1 MKIEDNN
8 NLSDPFSASQ
18 VIGDKLLQGW
28 TLLNATCH
36 ICKVTPLVKQKNKE
50 ENFCAKC
57 NLYIKFEKKENEET
71 DGERSMDISIANSKF
86 DEPKKEETSTES
98 PIKYI
103 KEIKLQNEEFNELLN
118 KNNITNEEIKNLF
131 EYKNYIKERCGYDV
145 GTWLD
150 FDSNFAKSVQLE
162 GKHEHGDDTISQK
175 GKNDVLQNEQIAI
188 SQRGVHF
195 SEKQT
200 DTHCLPNKREHLKI
214 SEENYFLKTEALS
227 SRYNKLETEFLILN
241 KAKDVFLEKLEKYI
255 ELLGRRDNKN
265 EEMEYINKVVS
276 IVGVLEKINN
286 LKKYV
291 IL

>member
-103 KEIKLQNEEFNELLN
+103 KEIKLQNEEFNDLLN

-150 FDSNFAKSVQLE
+150 FDPNFAKSVQLE
-162 GKHEHGDDTISQK
+162 EKREHGDDTISQK
-175 GKNDVLQNEQIAI
+175 GKNGVLQNEQTAI

-195 SEKQT
+195 SEKHT
-200 DTHCLPNKREHLKI
+200 DTHCLRNKREHLKI